1 MKKTIFAGI
10 GAIALGS
17 LIAFTPSGAAVSG
30 KVTPPDQVD
39 MVWAIKGTDTVKS
52 KATPEGTFALNLNA
66 GTWKVIIDAKSPYK
80 DVQVEK
86 VDVADG
92 KPVDLGEIKLE
103 K

>member
-1 MKKTIFAGI
+1 MKKSIFTGM
-10 GAIALGS
+10 GVIALGS
-17 LIAFTPSGAAVSG
+17 LIAFTPSGAPVSG
-30 KVTPPDQVD
+30 KVVPPDQVE
-39 MVWAIKGTDTVKS
+39 MVWAIQGKDTVKT

-66 GTWKVIIDAKSPYK
+66 GTWKVIIDAKSPFK
-80 DVQVEK
+80 DVQLDK

>member
-66 GTWKVIIDAKSPYK
+66 GTWKVIIDAKNPYK

>member
-30 KVTPPDQVD
+30 QVTPPDQVD
-39 MVWAIKGTDTVKS
+39 MVWA
-52 KATPEGTFALNLNA
+52 LNLNA
-66 GTWKVIIDAKSPYK
+66 GSWKVIIDAKNPYK